1 MQLPPKQPSSA
12 YGRAWKAGQ
21 YPERTSII
29 SCFLYISFKTNVSS
43 SKIDQIHQKED
54 AEPCEEI
61 QQIHPAAFQKH
72 AVQPVHGGHAQ
83 ESNDHR
89 VHHGQSE
96 QDEKLLSDRLAEAA
110 VADAQTA

>member
-1 MQLPPKQPSSA
+1 MYNYVRCPNSSILYQISSFVRLAAVQLPPKQLSSA
-12 YGRAWKAGQ
+12 YGRDWKAGQ

-43 SKIDQIHQKED
+43 NKIDQIHQKED

-72 AVQPVHGGHAQ
+72 AV
-83 ESNDHR
+83 
-89 VHHGQSE
+89 
-96 QDEKLLSDRLAEAA
+96 
-110 VADAQTA
+110 